1 MKPRQLV
8 ILIVLAVL
16 ELGALALTL
25 LPNLRADHGLSLYVV
40 IGAPLLILCSAALAH
55 VLPRWLSSNA
65 PDRLA
70 ERLEEMARSGQVDDL
85 GELPVKSEAHLP
97 AAVRMLLTS
106 VRERLEAQ
114 QLTLREEQIRTRIL
128 QADKKHMQA
137 VLNSISDAV
146 LVTNA
151 FGDITLANGAAEDVL
166 KFGFD
171 PEQRVPVGE
180 MIDDEGLSQA
190 MDQLRKSEHH
200 VPRKVIEMQRG
211 SNGDLR
217 TYKTTVSAVRSDQTE
232 GGELSGMVLVL
243 HDVTRERE
251 MARMKND
258 FVSKVTHELRTPLSS
273 IRAYVEMLVEGEAE
287 EPETRSE
294 FYKIID
300 SESDRLSRMIDNI
313 LNISRIEAGV
323 TKVQKEDLALTGLLK
338 NVVDVLKPQA
348 GGKNQSL
355 EAELSPVF
363 YQVYGDRD
371 MLYQAILN
379 VVSNAIKYT
388 PEGGSIRLSSD
399 LVEGMAVVK
408 VADTG
413 LGIPKDDLPRLF
425 EKFYRVGANKGAA
438 KGTGLGLALVKEIV
452 ETLHHGK
459 VAVES
464 EVGKGTTFILQL
476 PVAE

>member
-1 MKPRQLV
+1 MKSRQWIILV
-8 ILIVLAVL
+8 ALAVVALGAVALIVW
-16 ELGALALTL
+16 
-25 LPNLRADHGLSLYVV
+25 PNLRADHALSLHVV
-40 IGAPLLILCSAALAH
+40 VGAPLLVLCSAALGWLA
-55 VLPRWLSSNA
+55 PRWLAADA

-70 ERLEEMARSGQVDDL
+70 EHLEAVVRDGRLDDAA
-85 GELPVKSEAHLP
+85 GVP
-97 AAVRMLLTS
+97 AAGGSRLLS
-106 VRERLEAQ
+106 SLGAFMGAVHERLEVQ
-114 QLTLREEQIRTRIL
+114 QLALREEQIRTRIL
-128 QADKKHMQA
+128 QADKQHMQA

-151 FGDITLANGAAEDVL
+151 FGDVTLANGAAEDVWN
-166 KFGFD
+166 FTF
-171 PEQRVPVGE
+171 EAERRTPVADVAG
-180 MIDDEGLSQA
+180 DVLLTQA
-190 MDQLRKSEHH
+190 MEQLRQSEHR
-200 VPRKVIEMQRG
+200 VPRKVIEIERG
-211 SNGDLR
+211 TDGDLR
-217 TYKTTVSAVRSDQTE
+217 IYKATVSAVRSEQGE
-232 GGELSGMVLVL
+232 GSELSGMVVVL

-287 EPETRSE
+287 EPETRNE

-323 TKVQKEDLALTGLLK
+323 TKVQKENLALTGLLK
-338 NVVDVLKPQA
+338 NVVEVLTPQA
-348 GGKNQSL
+348 GEKHQVL

-363 YQVYGDRD
+363 YQVFGDRD

-399 LVEGMAVVK
+399 LVGGMAVVK

-425 EKFYRVGANKGAA
+425 QKFYRVGVNKGAA

-459 VAVES
+459 VSVES
-464 EVGKGTTFILQL
+464 EVGKGTTFVLQL

>member
-1 MKPRQLV
+1 
-8 ILIVLAVL
+8 
-16 ELGALALTL
+16 
-25 LPNLRADHGLSLYVV
+25 
-40 IGAPLLILCSAALAH
+40 
-55 VLPRWLSSNA
+55 
-65 PDRLA
+65 
-70 ERLEEMARSGQVDDL
+70 
-85 GELPVKSEAHLP
+85 
-97 AAVRMLLTS
+97 
-106 VRERLEAQ
+106 
-114 QLTLREEQIRTRIL
+114 
-128 QADKKHMQA
+128 
-137 VLNSISDAV
+137 
-146 LVTNA
+146 
-151 FGDITLANGAAEDVL
+151 
-166 KFGFD
+166 
-171 PEQRVPVGE
+171 
-180 MIDDEGLSQA
+180 
-190 MDQLRKSEHH
+190 
-200 VPRKVIEMQRG
+200 
-211 SNGDLR
+211 
-217 TYKTTVSAVRSDQTE
+217 
-232 GGELSGMVLVL
+232 LSGMVVVL

-287 EPETRSE
+287 EPETRNE

-323 TKVQKEDLALTGLLK
+323 TKVQKENLALTGLLK
-338 NVVDVLKPQA
+338 NVVEVLTPQA
-348 GGKNQSL
+348 GEKHQVL

-363 YQVYGDRD
+363 YQVFGDRD

-399 LVEGMAVVK
+399 LVGGMAVVK

-425 EKFYRVGANKGAA
+425 QKFYRVGVNKGAA

-459 VAVES
+459 VSVES
-464 EVGKGTTFILQL
+464 EVGKGTTFVLQL